1 MHHSNPKKI
10 PERNPAAKL
19 EEWPSH
25 FPEGCPP
32 TSTTKPTKG
41 EVFRLVETSPPTMED
56 ALSSKERGWHKKE
69 PDCLRAGLSC
79 YLASEHAQ
87 HARAAVPRLASH
99 LVASAVLDERHGR
112 LAQTRPDPTHYSLWL
127 RAAFLAQ
134 FPQLF
139 KVC

>member
-1 MHHSNPKKI
+1 MHQSKQKKE
-10 PERNPAAKL
+10 PEQNASAKQG
-19 EEWPSH
+19 EWPPH

-32 TSTTKPTKG
+32 GSTTKPTKG
-41 EVFRLVETSPPTMED
+41 EVFRLVETSPPTMKD
-56 ALSSKERGWHKKE
+56 ALSSKERDWHKKE

-79 YLASEHAQ
+79 YLAPEHAQ

-112 LAQTRPDPTHYSLWL
+112 FAQTRPDPTHYSLWL